1 MDQPVA
7 PFEFP
12 SKDPGKAVGLLR
24 EDLRL
29 DRTHRPE
36 LNYRIVETG
45 AARLRCRCAASAVK
59 IASAVQ
65 IRGKVTACAGVKGS
79 P

>member
-1 MDQPVA
+1 MDQPVV
-7 PFEFP
+7 PFEFL
-12 SKDPGKAVGLLR
+12 SKGPGKPSAFYERIFGWTV
-24 EDLRL
+24 
-29 DRTHRPE
+29 THRPE

-45 AARLRCRCAASAVK
+45 AARLRFRRTASAVK

-65 IRGKVTACAGVKGS
+65 IKGKVTACACVKGS